1 MSWRDQI
8 STMGQWASSRAWSR
22 AGAVAQALAVGRPR
36 RVVAGASR
44 VVLFA
49 VGTLLISSSVA
60 VMLWTGLGPGPL
72 DVFIGGV
79 REQTGLPLTLA
90 VWVTIAAM
98 LAVAWGLGRRP
109 GLGSIVS
116 PIVIG
121 PMMQLTLE
129 LLQRFDVPSSFAV
142 RVLLHASAVI
152 VVGIGAGALIVS
164 NLGAGSGE
172 LLAAAASDRSG
183 HPEPRVRF
191 GFEMALLVLGVL
203 LGGPIGVG
211 TVIVAALIG
220 PSVAFGLR
228 SVGSVAT
235 ASRRQLDLVAT

>member
-1 MSWRDQI
+1 
-8 STMGQWASSRAWSR
+8 MGTWASSRAWSR
-22 AGAVAQALAVGRPR
+22 AGAIAQVLAVGRPR
-36 RVVAGASR
+36 RVVASASR
-44 VVLFA
+44 VALFA
-49 VGTLLISSSVA
+49 VGTLLISTSVA

-98 LAVAWGLGRRP
+98 LGVAWGLGRRP

-129 LLQRFDVPSSFAV
+129 ALQRLDAPSSFAV
-142 RVLLHASAVI
+142 LVLVHASAVV
-152 VVGIGAGALIVS
+152 VVGLGAGALIVS

-191 GFEMALLVLGVL
+191 GFEMSLLVLGVL
-203 LGGPIGVG
+203 LGGPIGLG

-220 PSVAFGLR
+220 PAVAWGLWSVDA
-228 SVGSVAT
+228 VAT
-235 ASRRQLDLVAT
+235 ASRRQLDLAAT

>member
-1 MSWRDQI
+1 
-8 STMGQWASSRAWSR
+8 MGSWASSRTWSR
-22 AGAVAQALAVGRPR
+22 AGAIAQALTGGRPG
-36 RVVAGASR
+36 RVVATASR

-49 VGTLLISSSVA
+49 VGTLLISTSVA
-60 VMLWTGLGPGPL
+60 VMLWTELGPGPL

-79 REQTGLPLTLA
+79 RERTGLPLTLA

-98 LAVAWGLGRRP
+98 LGVAWGLGRRP
-109 GLGSIVS
+109 GVGSIVS

-121 PMMQLTLE
+121 PMMQMTLE
-129 LLQRFDVPSSFAV
+129 ALQHHDVPSSFVV
-142 RVLLHASAVI
+142 RVLVHASAVV
-152 VVGIGAGALIVS
+152 VVGVGAGALIVS

-191 GFEMALLVLGVL
+191 GFEMGLLVLGVL

-220 PSVAFGLR
+220 PAVAFGLR
-228 SVGSVAT
+228 SVGSLAT
-235 ASRRQLDLVAT
+235 VSRRHLVAT

>member
-1 MSWRDQI
+1 
-8 STMGQWASSRAWSR
+8 MGSWASSRAWSR

-36 RVVAGASR
+36 RVVATTSR

-49 VGTLLISSSVA
+49 VGTLLISTSVA

-79 REQTGLPLTLA
+79 RAQTGLPLTLA

-98 LAVAWGLGRRP
+98 LGVAWGLGRRP

-129 LLQRFDVPSSFAV
+129 ALQGYEVPSSFGL
-142 RVLLHASAVI
+142 RVLIHASAVV

-183 HPEPRVRF
+183 QPEPRVRF
-191 GFEMALLVLGVL
+191 GFEMGLLVLGVL

-220 PSVAFGLR
+220 PAVAFGLR
-228 SVGSVAT
+228 SVGSFAT

>member
-1 MSWRDQI
+1 
-8 STMGQWASSRAWSR
+8 MGSWASSRAWSR
-22 AGAVAQALAVGRPR
+22 AGAIAHALAVGRPR

-49 VGTLLISSSVA
+49 IGTVLISTSVA

-90 VWVTIAAM
+90 VWVTIAVM

-121 PMMQLTLE
+121 PMMQVTLE
-129 LLQRFDVPSSFAV
+129 TLQHTDVPASFAV
-142 RVLLHASAVI
+142 RVALHTAAVI

-164 NLGAGSGE
+164 DLGAGSGE

-191 GFEMALLVLGVL
+191 GFEMGLLVLGVI

-228 SVGSVAT
+228 WVGNVAT
-235 ASRRQLDLVAT
+235 ASRRQLDLAAV

>member
-1 MSWRDQI
+1 MWRDRI
-8 STMGQWASSRAWSR
+8 STVGSWASSRAWSR
-22 AGAVAQALAVGRPR
+22 AGAVAEALASGRPR
-36 RVVAGASR
+36 RVVATASR
-44 VVLFA
+44 LALFA
-49 VGTLLISSSVA
+49 TGTLLISASVA

-90 VWVTIAAM
+90 VWVTIAVM
-98 LAVAWGLGRRP
+98 LGVAWGLGRRP

-121 PMMQLTLE
+121 PMMQVTLE
-129 LLQRFDVPSSFAV
+129 VLQQSDVPSSLIV
-142 RVLLHASAVI
+142 RVVLHASAVI

-191 GFEMALLVLGVL
+191 GFEMALLAGGVL
-203 LGGPIGVG
+203 LGGPIGIG
-211 TVIVAALIG
+211 TMIVAALIG
-220 PSVAFGLR
+220 PAVAFGLR
-228 SVGSVAT
+228 AVGSFAT
-235 ASRRQLDLVAT
+235 ASRRQLDLAAA